1 MEEIFT
7 SAGIMALLTLTFLE
21 VVLGIDNIIFI
32 SIVTNKLPKEQQPRA
47 RMIGLS
53 LALIFRIAMLLGLT
67 WIMKFDTPLFIIK
80 DFHFLALDITE
91 FGFSGR
97 DAILLAGGIFLLAKS
112 TSEIY
117 GKVEGKEHEVS
128 VKGKGVSF
136 SSIIVQIVMLDIVFS
151 FDSILTAIGMTDK
164 VILMIIAV
172 IISII
177 IMMMFSGA
185 ISKFINAHPSLQILA
200 LSFLIMIGVMLIADA
215 FHNHVPKGYIYAA
228 IVFSLIVEILNMRMR
243 KKTNGTE
250 SH

>member
-1 MEEIFT
+1 
-7 SAGIMALLTLTFLE
+7 
-21 VVLGIDNIIFI
+21 
-32 SIVTNKLPKEQQPRA
+32 
-47 RMIGLS
+47 
-53 LALIFRIAMLLGLT
+53 
-67 WIMKFDTPLFIIK
+67 
-80 DFHFLALDITE
+80 LALDITE

-97 DAILLAGGIFLLAKS
+97 DAILLAGGIFLIAKS

-117 GKVEGKEHEVS
+117 SKVEGKEHEVS
-128 VKGKGVSF
+128 VKGKGISF
-136 SSIIVQIVMLDIVFS
+136 SSIIAQIVMLDIVFS

-177 IMMMFSGA
+177 IMMLFSGA

-200 LSFLIMIGVMLIADA
+200 LSFVMLVAES
-215 FHNHVPKGYIYAA
+215 FHNHVPKGYIYAS

-243 KKTNGTE
+243 KKTNGKE